1 MKSTPPGPIHRRSFL
16 HGIGVSL
23 ALPFLESLQEAAWTR
38 EATQN
43 SPLPGRTPEGHPL
56 RLAYLYIPNGV
67 ILNRWTPEGSGID
80 WKLNQTME
88 PLAEF
93 QSDLQVISGL
103 EHKNGLAGKDGGG
116 DHARACATILTG
128 ARPKKTAGNDI
139 QLGVSAD
146 QVAAAALRKETRFP
160 SLELSCDGL
169 RKSGSCDSGY
179 SCAYQFNISWKSES
193 LPMAPESNP
202 RLVFERLFGVGST
215 PQERSAQ
222 AVAALARK
230 SSLLDFVREEARSI
244 QKQLGAND
252 RRKLDEYLTG
262 IREVEQRI
270 QKSRD
275 FGPPP
280 KVESVTPAAI
290 PTDYQEHLRLM
301 LDLMVLA
308 FQTDSTRVSTLL
320 MAHDGS
326 NRNFPSIGIS
336 DGHHSLSHHQEDPQ
350 KIAKLAQID
359 RFYTQQ
365 LGYLL
370 RRLKETKEPDGR
382 PLLDNSM
389 IVYCGGL
396 SDGNRHA
403 HDNLPVIIAGR
414 GGGRLQAGRY
424 VKVDPTPMSNL
435 HLALLDRM
443 GASVPRLGDS
453 TGILAGIG

>member
-1 MKSTPPGPIHRRSFL
+1 MPPMHRRSFL
-16 HGIGVSL
+16 HGMGLSL
-23 ALPFLESLQEAAWTR
+23 ALPFLESLGSTSWSENA
-38 EATQN
+38 
-43 SPLPGRTPEGHPL
+43 SPQPSGPGQTPDGHPL

-67 ILNRWTPEGSGID
+67 IVNRWTPEGVGSQ

-93 QSDLQVISGL
+93 QPDFQVLSGL

-128 ARPKKTAGNDI
+128 ARPKKTAGSDI
-139 QLGVSAD
+139 RLGISVD
-146 QVAAAALRKETRFP
+146 QVAAAALRDKTRFP

-169 RKSGSCDSGY
+169 RKSGTCDSGY

-202 RLVFERLFGVGST
+202 RLVFERLFGTGAT
-215 PQERSAQ
+215 PEERASHSA
-222 AVAALARK
+222 AALARR

-252 RRKLDEYLTG
+252 RQKLDEYLTG

-270 QKSRD
+270 QKTRE
-275 FGPPP
+275 FGPAPR
-280 KVESVTPAAI
+280 VETPTPEAT

-308 FQTDSTRVSTLL
+308 FQTDSTRVCTLL

-326 NRNFPSIGIS
+326 NRNFPSIGVS
-336 DGHHSLSHHQEDPQ
+336 EGHHSLSHHQEDPK
-350 KIAKLAQID
+350 KIDQLAQID
-359 RFYTQQ
+359 RFYIQQ
-365 LGYLL
+365 LAYLL
-370 RRLKETKEPDGR
+370 KRLGETREPNGQR
-382 PLLDNSM
+382 LLDHSM

-403 HDNLPVIIAGR
+403 HDNLPVILAGR
-414 GGGRLQAGRY
+414 GGGRLQPGRH
-424 VKVDPTPMSNL
+424 VRFENTPMSNL

-443 GASVPRLGDS
+443 GVSTPRLGDS
-453 TGILAGIG
+453 TGILGNLG